1 MNRSWTWCVYVPS
14 LRFFGTLLY
23 IFVLVVKLTVT
34 QRVQKKVTMDYGFPS
49 LDEELAKD
57 HLDGENA
64 WVTYKWY
71 YVVVE
76 LVLPSIWIPPQGV
89 LIVRTADHI
98 RLKREYWVQTEKW
111 LVLWYFVKQFHALIT
126 SPYLT
131 LIQPFYYCMHSFS
144 YFRFSGGSGA
154 LDNSSNGQDGV
165 LQNVNPSVILDIN
178 PQQSGNIWMWTVNFV
193 YLMFTQVTFYRS
205 RKYMCIRI
213 RNKQF
218 LRWNYLTTK

>member
-1 MNRSWTWCVYVPS
+1 
-14 LRFFGTLLY
+14 
-23 IFVLVVKLTVT
+23 
-34 QRVQKKVTMDYGFPS
+34 MDYGFPS

-111 LVLWYFVKQFHALIT
+111 LVLWHFV
-126 SPYLT
+126 
-131 LIQPFYYCMHSFS
+131 
-144 YFRFSGGSGA
+144 
-154 LDNSSNGQDGV
+154 
-165 LQNVNPSVILDIN
+165 
-178 PQQSGNIWMWTVNFV
+178 
-193 YLMFTQVTFYRS
+193 
-205 RKYMCIRI
+205 
-213 RNKQF
+213 
-218 LRWNYLTTK
+218 